1 MMAEVDIKPAFQ
13 AEKITGNFT
22 RTVIHIQEDVRQVGA
37 LKDKAIITRKM
48 VPVVEEFTEGYMV
61 YFPQKHSVFIA
72 ADDTEQLRRVG
83 ILEAPPLVDM
93 ASGEVVPQDY
103 NLSPKELVQRSEVR
117 SRGRST
123 GGLAT
128 LEGDI
133 E

>member
-1 MMAEVDIKPAFQ
+1 MAEVDIKPAFQ
-13 AEKITGNFT
+13 AEKITGHFT

-48 VPVVEEFTEGYMV
+48 VPVVEEFTEGYMI

-72 ADDTEQLRRVG
+72 ADDHEQLRRVG
-83 ILEAPPLVDM
+83 VMEAPPLVDM

-103 NLSPKELVQRSEVR
+103 NLTPKELVQRSEVR

>member
-1 MMAEVDIKPAFQ
+1 MAEADIKPAFQ
-13 AEKITGNFT
+13 AEKLVGKFT
-22 RTVIHIQEDVRQVGA
+22 RTVIHMSEDVRQVGA

-48 VPVVEEFTEGYMV
+48 TPIVEEFTEGYMV

-72 ADDTEQLRRVG
+72 ADDHEQLRRVG

-93 ASGEVVPQDY
+93 VSGEPVPQDY
-103 NLSPKELVQRSEVR
+103 NLSPKELVEQSLARGGRS
-117 SRGRST
+117 RST

>member
-1 MMAEVDIKPAFQ
+1 MAEVDIKPAFQ
-13 AEKITGNFT
+13 AEKVTGKFT

-48 VPVVEEFTEGYMV
+48 VPVVEEFTEGFMV

-83 ILEAPPLVDM
+83 ILDEPPLVDM
-93 ASGEVVPQDY
+93 ASGEIVPSDY

>member
-1 MMAEVDIKPAFQ
+1 MPEADIKPAFQ
-13 AEKITGNFT
+13 AEKITGKFT
-22 RTVIHIQEDVRQVGA
+22 RTVIHISEDVRQVGA

-48 VPVVEEFTEGYMV
+48 VPVVEEFTEGWMV

-93 ASGEVVPQDY
+93 ASGEVVPSDY
-103 NLSPKELVQRSEVR
+103 NLTPKELVQRSEVR

>member
-1 MMAEVDIKPAFQ
+1 MAEVDIKPAFQ
-13 AEKITGNFT
+13 AEKITGHFT

-83 ILEAPPLVDM
+83 ILEEPPLVDM
-93 ASGEVVPQDY
+93 ASGEVVPRDY

>member
-1 MMAEVDIKPAFQ
+1 MAEVDIKPAFQ

-72 ADDTEQLRRVG
+72 ADDEEQLRRVG
-83 ILEAPPLVDM
+83 ILEEPSLVDM
-93 ASGEVVPQDY
+93 ASGEVVPRDY

>member
-1 MMAEVDIKPAFQ
+1 MPDVDIKPAFQ
-13 AEKITGNFT
+13 AEKITGHFT

-48 VPVVEEFTEGYMV
+48 VPVVEEFTEGYMI

-72 ADDTEQLRRVG
+72 ADDHEQLRRVG
-83 ILEAPPLVDM
+83 VMEAPPLVDM

>member
-1 MMAEVDIKPAFQ
+1 MAEVDIKPAFQ
-13 AEKITGNFT
+13 AEKITGHFT

-48 VPVVEEFTEGYMV
+48 VPVVEEFTEGYMI

-72 ADDTEQLRRVG
+72 ADDHEQLRRVG
-83 ILEAPPLVDM
+83 VMEAPPLVDM
-93 ASGEVVPQDY
+93 ASGEVVPSDY
-103 NLSPKELVQRSEVR
+103 NLTPKELVQRSEVR